1 MCNKFPFKIYA
12 LHIFILVTNSN
23 ILSHLNAILCTLLV
37 LFCHSNVYL
46 LQYIGIRYS
55 CKVWNCSVVAKQR
68 FCRGE
73 LFCEQAAELLFA
85 SVPQMHKCIYSIMYI
100 HKVYILCA
108 YIHTPTPGI
117 CWTVMFEAYV
127 FIFSYVF
134 HWAGEDLCYRK
145 VKGFASQM
153 SMEDWIMKA
162 RPPESLG
169 AYLSH
174 IIILPPK
181 YMFSPL
187 TTGRTRGCF
196 LNMAFPHRG
205 PQAVAVCQSSMEKN
219 DTQYLFVTLLYCGK
233 GPLIGRKER
242 VHPLRAGGLPKL
254 SRATRTPVQSI
265 FSCLL
270 GSSEVQCT

>member
-100 HKVYILCA
+100 RKVYT
-108 YIHTPTPGI
+108 HTYTHP
-117 CWTVMFEAYV
+117 
-127 FIFSYVF
+127 
-134 HWAGEDLCYRK
+134 
-145 VKGFASQM
+145 
-153 SMEDWIMKA
+153 
-162 RPPESLG
+162 
-169 AYLSH
+169 
-174 IIILPPK
+174 
-181 YMFSPL
+181 
-187 TTGRTRGCF
+187 
-196 LNMAFPHRG
+196 
-205 PQAVAVCQSSMEKN
+205 PQAFVERWCLKHM
-219 DTQYLFVTLLYCGK
+219 YLFSRMYFTEQVRIYVTGK
-233 GPLIGRKER
+233 LRDLPLKCQWKTE
-242 VHPLRAGGLPKL
+242 
-254 SRATRTPVQSI
+254 
-265 FSCLL
+265 
-270 GSSEVQCT
+270 